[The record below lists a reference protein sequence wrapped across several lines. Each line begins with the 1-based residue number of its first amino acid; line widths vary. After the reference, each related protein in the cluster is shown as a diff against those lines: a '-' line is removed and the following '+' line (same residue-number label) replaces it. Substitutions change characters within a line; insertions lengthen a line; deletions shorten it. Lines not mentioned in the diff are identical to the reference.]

1 MAPANAGAFFC
12 STPDNRAME
21 FLPVDG
27 PPLLA
32 GSGPTLRP
40 VARRLAHAF
49 GPPSTQFTARASAV
63 EVADPTVGRV
73 QSGGAWIDADVHAR
87 VATLLEPAL
96 LHGLRQRFEWYV
108 CRGAFFHTD
117 AHYANVM
124 FGVWYIVGPPV
135 DLVFPRIGRRLAM
148 HPGALTIF
156 DPFEVH
162 GVLSP
167 AASEYLAADY
177 LDCAPSVFVGFE
189 LELDDAVASR
199 FDVTGH
205 AADARLI
212 SSATRVVAATG
223 SFE

>member
-1 MAPANAGAFFC
+1 
-12 STPDNRAME
+12 ME
-21 FLPVDG
+21 FLTIDA

-32 GSGPTLRP
+32 GSAPSLRP

-49 GPPSTQFTARASAV
+49 GSPSAQLADRARAV
-63 EVADPTVGRV
+63 DVANPLVGRV
-73 QSGGAWIDADVHAR
+73 QPGGAWSDANVHAR
-87 VATLLEPAL
+87 IAELIEPPLRPAL
-96 LHGLRQRFEWYV
+96 RQGFEWHV

-117 AHYANVM
+117 AHYASVL

-135 DLVFPRIGRRLAM
+135 DLVFPRIGRRVAA
-148 HPGALTIF
+148 HPGVLTIF

-162 GVLSP
+162 GVLTP
-167 AASEYLAADY
+167 GATEYRSADY

-189 LELDDAVASR
+189 LDLDDAVASR
-199 FDVTGH
+199 FDVTAH

-223 SFE
+223 AFE

>member
-1 MAPANAGAFFC
+1 MAPALLGPFF
-12 STPDNRAME
+12 SYPDNRAME
-21 FLPVDG
+21 FLTIDA

-32 GSGPTLRP
+32 GSGPSLRP
-40 VARRLAHAF
+40 VARRLAHAV
-49 GPPSTQFTARASAV
+49 GSPSAQLIKGASAV

-73 QSGGAWIDADVHAR
+73 QSGGAWTDAGVHTQIAE
-87 VATLLEPAL
+87 LLETPLRHA
-96 LHGLRQRFEWYV
+96 LRQGFEWYV

-117 AHYANVM
+117 AHYANVL

-135 DLVFPRIGRRLAM
+135 DVVFPRIGQRMAM
-148 HPGALTIF
+148 HPGSLAIF

-162 GVLSP
+162 GVLHP
-167 AASEYLAADY
+167 GVSEYRAADY
-177 LDCAPSVFVGFE
+177 LDRGLSVFVGFE

-199 FDVTGH
+199 FDVAAH

-223 SFE
+223 AFE